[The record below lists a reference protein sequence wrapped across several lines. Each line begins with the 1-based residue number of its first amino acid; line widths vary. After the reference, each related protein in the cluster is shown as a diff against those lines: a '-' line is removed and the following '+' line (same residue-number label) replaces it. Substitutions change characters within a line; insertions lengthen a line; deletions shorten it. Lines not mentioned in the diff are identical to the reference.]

1 MIIIPKAFSSCGDD
15 FDEIESKNVNHEFIK
30 DYNSLT
36 DNNNYSNRKD
46 TLNSTEYSSTEKSN
60 IESYLLG
67 DQVVT
72 KEIKDSKNFVSKS
85 SLVKKNEIR
94 KKDKFFE
101 TPSLLIQEIIVDNK
115 LYAVYQE
122 LINYTFF
129 VKSFSL
135 KEIKNPT
142 NFINGIREVNKPY
155 LDKRVPDLSY
165 YFIFK
170 GYLPSLRGNPPN
182 YLYNVK

>member
-1 MIIIPKAFSSCGDD
+1 MIIISKTFSSCDDD
-15 FDEIESKNVNHEFIK
+15 FDDLESKNVNHEFIK
-30 DYNSLT
+30 EYNNSL
-36 DNNNYSNRKD
+36 NNNSNYSSRK
-46 TLNSTEYSSTEKSN
+46 NTEYSSTEKSN

-94 KKDKFFE
+94 KKDKFCD
-101 TPSLLIQEIIVDNK
+101 TPSLLIQEIMVDNK

-165 YFIFK
+165 LFIFK

-182 YLYNVK
+182 YIYNVK